1 MSAPSLVSIIIP
13 CYNQA
18 DFLPEAVESA
28 LAQTYQPLEVIV
40 VNDGSPDNTEEV
52 ARRYGDRIRYVS
64 RVNGGISA
72 ARNTGIA
79 HVHGQYVK
87 FLDSDDHLHPEALA
101 WQMQA
106 LADCDHRVSMTG
118 VRLYRH
124 GHSEQY
130 VDHVVTVKTLL
141 PNLFKDMDWGSLH
154 GFLFPTKLVRAAGGF
169 EEWARHG
176 EDWHFLCK
184 IGLLDPEFV
193 PDARIGAYYRLRGGT
208 ASTNRLLMATTRARL
223 LADLHDS
230 LKAKGRLDW
239 FGIDLLKM
247 EQRIYQSL
255 VQMQVRDAPLL
266 DNLLTRIQDLQA
278 QEGFGAFG
286 WGFRVMATL
295 LGYARAERLRASV
308 IRMFNIRPPEEL
320 DTAAWR
326 HT

>member
-1 MSAPSLVSIIIP
+1 MSVPLLVSIVIP

-18 DFLPEAVESA
+18 GFLPESIDSA
-28 LAQTYQPLEVIV
+28 LAQTYQPVEVIV

-52 ARRYGDRIRYVS
+52 AKRYGDRLRYVR
-64 RVNGGISA
+64 RVNGGVSA

-79 HVHGQYVK
+79 HVRGEYVK
-87 FLDSDDHLHPEALA
+87 FMDSDDHLHLEALA

-106 LADCDHRVSMTG
+106 LAGCDNRVSMTG
-118 VRLYRH
+118 VRLYRD
-124 GHSEQY
+124 GHPEQY

-141 PNLFKDMDWGSLH
+141 PHLFKDMDWGNLH
-154 GFLFPTKLVRAAGGF
+154 GFLFPTKLVRATGGF

-193 PDARIGAYYRLRGGT
+193 TDPRIGAYYRLRGGT

-223 LADLHDS
+223 LTELHDT
-230 LKAKGRLDW
+230 LKEKGRLDW

-247 EQRIYQSL
+247 EQKIYQS
-255 VQMQVRDAPLL
+255 VVRMQVRDAPLL
-266 DNLLTRIQDLQA
+266 DNLLKRIQELQA

-286 WGFRVMATL
+286 WRFRLLATMF
-295 LGYARAERLRASV
+295 GYARAERLRGWI
-308 IRMFNIRPPEEL
+308 IRALNIRPPEEL